1 MRSSFNDIYEHTLVN
16 KLEAKMLK
24 PEDLNFCL
32 SIMRLLKMKIVLIIN
47 ELIRDNL
54 EILKGKCKEK
64 FRLIANVK
72 I

>member
-1 MRSSFNDIYEHTLVN
+1 
-16 KLEAKMLK
+16 MLK